1 LYALP
6 ETQLFLMD
14 KRFKKEA
21 VESKINQINS
31 SKLRFFGTLKKRT
44 KLGHGKTG

>member
-1 LYALP
+1 
-6 ETQLFLMD
+6 MN
-14 KRFKKEA
+14 KWFKKEA

-44 KLGHGKTG
+44 KLNEVK